1 MACPN
6 PSYLK
11 QSLGQMPSLQN
22 HFSSKKPFFFPLTSQ
37 KYIYYLS
44 ISFPAIYFVTYILK
58 LTFIRILNLL

>member
-22 HFSSKKPFFFPLTSQ
+22 PFSSKKPFFFPLTSQ
-37 KYIYYLS
+37 KIHLLPIYILS
-44 ISFPAIYFVTYILK
+44 SCLTCILK